1 MKPTLS
7 KHDLRN
13 LYDAFGSKQD
23 RAASYEDPALEKLL
37 EHSHFGTARAVFEL
51 GPGTGR
57 FAQNLLA
64 NHLSET
70 ATYTGV
76 DLSSTMVALTRKRL
90 DAFADLAEVYQS
102 DGSLSFEKADASVDR
117 FVSSYVLDL
126 LSEEDIRAV
135 LSEAYRL
142 LEPGGL
148 LCLAGL
154 TYSSQPLARLKITL
168 WELAY
173 RVKPEW
179 LGGCRP
185 LRMLEFLPRDVFKLE
200 YHTVVVAAATPSEV
214 VVARKVG

>member
-1 MKPTLS
+1 MLS
-7 KHDLRN
+7 KNDLRE

-23 RAASYEDPALEKLL
+23 RAARYEDPALEKLL
-37 EHSHFGTARAVFEL
+37 EHGRFDTAHSVFEL

-57 FAQNLLA
+57 FAQNLLTDY
-64 NHLSET
+64 LSET

-76 DLSSTMVALTRKRL
+76 DLSSTMVALTRERL
-90 DAFADLAEVYQS
+90 EVFADRAGVRRS
-102 DGSLSFEKADASVDR
+102 DGSLSFDKRDASVDR
-117 FVSSYVLDL
+117 FVASYVLDL
-126 LSEEDIRAV
+126 LAEEDIRAV
-135 LSEAYRL
+135 LDEAHRL

-173 RVKPEW
+173 RINPKW

-185 LRMLEFLPRDVFKLE
+185 LRMLEYLPRDKFTLE
-200 YHTVVVAAATPSEV
+200 YRGVVVAAATPSEV
-214 VVARKVG
+214 VVARKT

>member
-1 MKPTLS
+1 MLS
-7 KHDLRN
+7 KSDLRE

-23 RAASYEDPALEKLL
+23 RAARYEDPALDKLL
-37 EHSHFGTARAVFEL
+37 EHAHFDKARAVFEL

-57 FAQNLLA
+57 FAQNLLK
-64 NHLSET
+64 NYLPKT

-76 DLSSTMVALTRKRL
+76 DLSSTMVALTKERL
-90 DAFADLAEVYQS
+90 APFADRVEVRQS
-102 DGSLSFEKADASVDR
+102 DGALSFDERDASVDR
-117 FVSSYVLDL
+117 FVATYVLDL
-126 LSEEDIRAV
+126 LTKEDIHAV
-135 LSEAYRL
+135 LAEAYRL

-173 RVKPEW
+173 RINPKW

-185 LRMLEFLPRDVFKLE
+185 LRTLEFLPQDMFRLE
-200 YHTVVVAAATPSEV
+200 YHGVVVAAATPSEV
-214 VVARKVG
+214 VVARKLG

>member
-1 MKPTLS
+1 MLS
-7 KHDLRN
+7 KNDLRE

-37 EHSHFGTARAVFEL
+37 EHGHFGAARAVFEL

-57 FAQNLLA
+57 FAQNLLT

-70 ATYTGV
+70 ATYMGI
-76 DLSSTMVALTRKRL
+76 DLSSTMVALTRERL
-90 DAFADLAEVYQS
+90 AAFTGRAEVQQS
-102 DGSLSFEKADASVDR
+102 DGSPTFDKPDASVDR

-126 LSEEDIRAV
+126 LSEADIRAV
-135 LSEAYRL
+135 LNEAHRL

-154 TYSSQPLARLKITL
+154 SYSSQPLARLKITL

-173 RVKPEW
+173 RVNPRW

-185 LRMLEFLPRDVFKLE
+185 LRMLEFLPRDVWSVE
-200 YHTVVVAAATPSEV
+200 YHTVIVAAATPSEV
-214 VVARKVG
+214 VVARKVS